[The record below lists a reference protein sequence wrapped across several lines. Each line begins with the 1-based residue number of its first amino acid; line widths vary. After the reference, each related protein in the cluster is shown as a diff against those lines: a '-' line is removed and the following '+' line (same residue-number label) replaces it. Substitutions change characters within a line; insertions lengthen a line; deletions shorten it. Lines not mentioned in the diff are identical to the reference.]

1 MCLFD
6 VVSRAVLSCLKSDKM
21 VHSHRSQREK
31 HLIRSPHPMLLIEL
45 CIPRPVS
52 DREVILAPTPPSELS
67 ALFVRKSDVGVDGST
82 KLYDIPKGNC
92 PLLIVVYYCRIVP
105 NDLLLVKGCIKAYG
119 RWIVKGLVADGI
131 DFLLADPLRKEI
143 KAESPFYWKSFTS
156 WTDTDPLRL
165 LEAEFDYDDD
175 SSSLHYCRP
184 VHHGV
189 AV

>member
-1 MCLFD
+1 M
-6 VVSRAVLSCLKSDKM
+6 KSP
-21 VHSHRSQREK
+21 Q
-31 HLIRSPHPMLLIEL
+31 RSPPPHAAINRNVHP
-45 CIPRPVS
+45 PVPHAA
-52 DREVILAPTPPSELS
+52 RVVIITPTPPSELS
-67 ALFVRKSDVGVDGST
+67 AFVRKYDVGVDGST
-82 KLYDIPKGNC
+82 KLFDVPKGNFP
-92 PLLIVVYYCRIVP
+92 PLLVFYYCRIVP
-105 NDLLLVKGCIKAYG
+105 NDLLLVKGCIKAY
-119 RWIVKGLVADGI
+119 RCCILKGLVADVI

-165 LEAEFDYDDD
+165 LEAEFDYADD

>member
-1 MCLFD
+1 MLSAELFCH
-6 VVSRAVLSCLKSDKM
+6 V
-21 VHSHRSQREK
+21 RSQIKR
-31 HLIRSPHPMLLIEL
+31 
-45 CIPRPVS
+45 CIPTAPNVKTPHTKPPPHTIDRTVHPPVPRS
-52 DREVILAPTPPSELS
+52 DRVVIIAPTPPSELS

-82 KLYDIPKGNC
+82 KLSDILKENC
-92 PLLIVVYYCRIVP
+92 PPLIVFYYCRMVP
-105 NDLLLVKGCIKAYG
+105 NDLLLVKGCMKAYG

-131 DFLLADPLRKEI
+131 DFLLADALRKEI
-143 KAESPFYWKSFTS
+143 KAGTPFHPKSFTS

-165 LEAEFDYDDD
+165 LEAEFVCVDG